1 MWGTILQVNSIL
13 WVIAGIYFIYSIGA
27 AILIPSWKQFL
38 LGLLI
43 FVFFTLAEVA
53 LAAIAEP

>member
-1 MWGTILQVNSIL
+1 MWGTILQINGIL
-13 WVIAGIYFIYSIGA
+13 WAITGIYFVYSTGA
-27 AILIPSWKQFL
+27 AVLMASWKQFF

-43 FVFFTLAEVA
+43 FVFFTLAEVV